1 MDYGKAGDK
10 VKEAVEQALEEMIQA
25 INEWFNEQA
34 ARTDLEQT
42 IQRTKLQMGIFDDI
56 FVLYKPGRT
65 IVDSLDMGWDE
76 GSLSTQTIRFTEE
89 MVRTEVQPRLVEVI
103 QEKLA
108 DWADTPLIDYR
119 FTFRGKFPTSNG
131 MLKLTLLEYV
141 NEEKRQLLLERIR
154 TYTEQ
159 RLEQGVHPTKPL
171 ETTFLAKH
179 LLDPVLFPSLD
190 SPWIIRQ
197 YEQIQTLNRERKD
210 ALAEHRHTII
220 YALTLWA
227 EKQFLPQFFDVQV
240 SDYRENEY
248 TLKPGQKLG
257 GQIKDTN
264 QDKDMG
270 IDPDQ
275 DQAEDS
281 HPIDLL
287 LYAAVMILR
296 FEPSYS
302 KPRGLKFLEL
312 AKQLGSEQ
320 AERMLTEGSGTYK
333 PEDTYVKTEQVKC
346 QANDVF
352 ARITIQIHQEGPG
365 AYQQALA
372 FIIRLL
378 EQGFPKSYH
387 IKLKSKAKQYL
398 PVKGLAK
405 SDTHRFFANA
415 LAYPELHPLL
425 EQYARAAIQE
435 FEFYADTE
443 GEKSGMPGSYAVFGL
458 GLSSEQYFP
467 LINDYMGQ
475 VDDEHQMIQ
484 DKFIAAFAEKYGVT
498 VNSVSVLVQGLRRST
513 DGLKLK
519 LLPEFE
525 QDEKLEWLLG
535 QVEELES
542 HDAQRVLYP
551 IFGKVEKL
559 VALARKADGKRKEL
573 LLGLSQ
579 AAGK

>member
-1 MDYGKAGDK
+1 MTA
-10 VKEAVEQALEEMIQA
+10 ALEQALEEMIQA
-25 INEWFNEQA
+25 IHEWFDEQT
-34 ARTDLEQT
+34 ARKDLEQT

-76 GSLSTQTIRFTEE
+76 GSLSTQAIRFTEE
-89 MVRTEVQPRLVEVI
+89 MVRAEIQPRLVEVV

-108 DWADTPLIDYR
+108 EWADTPLIDYR

-131 MLKLTLLEYV
+131 MLKLTLLEYI
-141 NEEKRQLLLERIR
+141 NEEKRQQLLERIR
-154 TYTEQ
+154 TYTEHK
-159 RLEQGVHPTKPL
+159 LENGVYPTKPL

-179 LLDPVLFPSLD
+179 LLDPVLFPSMD
-190 SPWIIRQ
+190 AAWVIKQ
-197 YEQIQTLNRERKD
+197 YEQIQTLNKERKE

-227 EKQFLPQFFDVQV
+227 EKQFLPQYFDVKI
-240 SDYRENEY
+240 SEYCENEY
-248 TLKPGQKLG
+248 TLKPDQKLG
-257 GQIKDTN
+257 GLVKYINISKD
-264 QDKDMG
+264 KEM
-270 IDPDQ
+270 DQ
-275 DQAEDS
+275 DFDLAQAQDEGS

-320 AERMLTEGSGTYK
+320 ADRMLTEGSGAYK
-333 PEDTYVKTEQVKC
+333 PEDTYVKTEQVEC

-352 ARITIQIHQEGPG
+352 ARITIQIHQKGPG
-365 AYQQALA
+365 AYQQAIA

-387 IKLKSKAKQYL
+387 IKLKSKVKQYL
-398 PVKGLAK
+398 PIKGLAK

-415 LAYPELHPLL
+415 LEYPELYSLL
-425 EQYARAAIQE
+425 EQYARVAIQE

-443 GEKSGMPGSYAVFGL
+443 GEKSGMPGSYAAFGL
-458 GLSSEQYFP
+458 GLTSEQYFP
-467 LINDYMGQ
+467 LIHDYMGQ

-484 DKFIAAFAEKYGVT
+484 DKFIAAFADKYGVT
-498 VNSVSVLVQGLRRST
+498 ADSVPVLVQSLRRST

-525 QDEKLEWLLG
+525 QEEKLEWLLE
-535 QVEELES
+535 QVQELES
-542 HDAQRVLYP
+542 YEVQRVLYP

-559 VALARKADGKRKEL
+559 VALARKAEGKRKEL
-573 LLGLSQ
+573 LLRLSK
-579 AAGK
+579 AAGQ

>member
-1 MDYGKAGDK
+1 MTA
-10 VKEAVEQALEEMIQA
+10 AVEQALEEMIQA
-25 INEWFNEQA
+25 IHEWFDEQT
-34 ARTDLEQT
+34 ARKDLEQT

-89 MVRTEVQPRLVEVI
+89 MVRAEIQPRLVEVV

-108 DWADTPLIDYR
+108 EWADTPLIDYR
-119 FTFRGKFPTSNG
+119 FTFRGKFPTRDG
-131 MLKLTLLEYV
+131 MLKLTLLEYI
-141 NEEKRQLLLERIR
+141 NEEKRQQLLERIR

-159 RLEQGVHPTKPL
+159 KLENGVYPTKPL

-179 LLDPVLFPSLD
+179 LLDPVLFPSMD
-190 SPWIIRQ
+190 AAWIIRQ
-197 YEQIQTLNRERKD
+197 YERIQTLNRERKD

-227 EKQFLPQFFDVQV
+227 ERQFLPQYFDVQI

-257 GQIKDTN
+257 GLVKDKAISK
-264 QDKDMG
+264 DKEM
-270 IDPDQ
+270 DQ
-275 DQAEDS
+275 DFDLAQAQDEAS

-320 AERMLTEGSGTYK
+320 ADRMLTEGSGTYK
-333 PEDTYVKTEQVKC
+333 PEDTYVKTAQVEC

-352 ARITIQIHQEGPG
+352 ARITIQIRQEGPG
-365 AYQQALA
+365 AYQQAIA

-378 EQGFPKSYH
+378 EQGFPNSYH
-387 IKLKSKAKQYL
+387 IKLKSKVKQYL
-398 PVKGLAK
+398 PIKGLAK

-415 LAYPELHPLL
+415 LEYPELHSLL

-443 GEKSGMPGSYAVFGL
+443 GEKSGMPGSYATFGL
-458 GLSSEQYFP
+458 GLTSEQYFP
-467 LINDYMGQ
+467 LIHDYMGQ

-484 DKFIAAFAEKYGVT
+484 DKFIAAFADKYGVT
-498 VNSVSVLVQGLRRST
+498 ADSVPILVQSLRRST

-525 QDEKLEWLLG
+525 QEEKLEWLLE
-535 QVEELES
+535 QVQELES
-542 HDAQRVLYP
+542 YEVQRVLYP

-559 VALARKADGKRKEL
+559 VALARKADGKRKKL

>member
-1 MDYGKAGDK
+1 MTA
-10 VKEAVEQALEEMIQA
+10 ALEQALEEIVQA
-25 INEWFNEQA
+25 IHEWFDEQA

-89 MVRTEVQPRLVEVI
+89 LVRTEIQPRLVEVV

-108 DWADTPLIDYR
+108 EWADTPLIDYR
-119 FTFRGKFPTSNG
+119 FTFRGKFPTRDG
-131 MLKLTLLEYV
+131 MLKLTLLEYI
-141 NEEKRQLLLERIR
+141 NEEKRQQLLERIR

-159 RLEQGVHPTKPL
+159 KLEKGVYPTKPL
-171 ETTFLAKH
+171 ETNFLAKH

-190 SPWIIRQ
+190 TAWIIRQ
-197 YEQIQTLNRERKD
+197 YERIQTLNRERKD

-227 EKQFLPQFFDVQV
+227 ERQFLPQYFDVQI

-257 GQIKDTN
+257 GLVKDISK
-264 QDKDMG
+264 DKEM
-270 IDPDQ
+270 DQ
-275 DQAEDS
+275 DFDLAQAQDEAS

-320 AERMLTEGSGTYK
+320 ADRMLTEGSGTYK
-333 PEDTYVKTEQVKC
+333 PEDTYVKTELVEC

-365 AYQQALA
+365 AYQQALT

-387 IKLKSKAKQYL
+387 IKLKSKVKQYL
-398 PVKGLAK
+398 PIKGLAK

-415 LAYPELHPLL
+415 LVYSELYPLL
-425 EQYARAAIQE
+425 EQYARTAIQE

-443 GEKSGMPGSYAVFGL
+443 GEKNGMPGSYAVFGL
-458 GLSSEQYFP
+458 GLADEQYFP
-467 LINDYMGQ
+467 LVHDYMEQ

-484 DKFIAAFAEKYGVT
+484 DKFIAAFVDKYGV
-498 VNSVSVLVQGLRRST
+498 SADSAPLLVQSLRRST

-525 QDEKLEWLLG
+525 QEEKLDWLLE
-535 QVEELES
+535 QVQQLE
-542 HDAQRVLYP
+542 AYEVERVLYP

-559 VALARKADGKRKEL
+559 TALARKAEGKRKEL
-573 LLGLSQ
+573 LLGLSE